1 MEDGAEL
8 NIFRI
13 FGGRRRNFAL
23 TRIVSFSFGLLMAS
37 GMALVLFMS
46 VKANFENTFSLLN
59 DKAILTIQSME
70 RQVRGH
76 LDQVEDAA
84 VALKQLFDDGKMKP
98 EPSDQTLADLSA
110 AVAANGRI
118 SVIVIRDM
126 RGNRFGIFKADN
138 GKLWPFKEA
147 ADVPGRAPDSL
158 PRLEP
163 SSRPVWGQLVTH
175 STGVYA
181 NVTVPLLSDGQT
193 VGYLTAATS
202 LASIGEAVK
211 ALDEGPDTTTFVVT
225 SEGQVL
231 VHSDQHLLITGSAPA
246 KAPPASLEEFGD
258 PVLSGVAAGQ
268 RYPTFQRAADLGIEV
283 LGVEAAEQEFIVM
296 RVPVT
301 GYSPEPWI
309 IGQYFRATSVSREI
323 QRMSGSALVGVA
335 AIIIGV
341 LIAVWLG
348 RRVARPLR
356 LLAAQ
361 SEHVGRLALDEVT
374 PLPRS
379 RVKEVDQV
387 ALAFNAMV
395 IGLKAMNTYVPRS
408 LFRKLMRIGLEQ
420 AALAREAELSI
431 LFTDIM
437 GFTSLSESL
446 TASETAAML
455 NEHFAILVAAV
466 EEEGGTVDKFIGDGM
481 MAFWGA
487 PDAREDHAL
496 AAARTAQ
503 KIGQAIM
510 KQNRQ
515 RREKGLVPV
524 RVRVGL
530 HSGPVVVGNVGAQDR
545 WNYTIVGDAVN
556 VCERL
561 QSLGREFA
569 GTEDV
574 IVLLSN
580 ATVRMLPDG
589 ACVERVGNQQ
599 LRGRSGD
606 VEVWKLDLRGPLLSA
621 QPAKGASAAE

>member
-1 MEDGAEL
+1 L
-8 NIFRI
+8 RI
-13 FGGRRRNFAL
+13 FPILGGRRRNFAL
-23 TRIVSFSFGLLMAS
+23 TRIVSLSFGLLMAV
-37 GMALVLFMS
+37 GMALVLYLS
-46 VKANFENTFSLLN
+46 VKANFQNTFSLLN
-59 DKAILTIQSME
+59 DKAILIIQSME

-84 VALKQLFDDGKMKP
+84 VALKGLFDDGKILP
-98 EPSDQTLADLSA
+98 EPNERTLADLSA
-110 AVAANGRI
+110 AAAANGRI
-118 SVIVIRDM
+118 SVIVIRDLE
-126 RGNRFGIFKADN
+126 GNAFGVFKAEN

-147 ADVPGRAPDSL
+147 ADAPGRTPDIL
-158 PRLEP
+158 PKLEP
-163 SSRPVWGQLVTH
+163 SSRPVWGPLVTH
-175 STGVYA
+175 ATGVYA
-181 NVTVPLLSDGQT
+181 NVTVPLVRDGQT
-193 VGYLTAATS
+193 IAYLTAATS
-202 LASIGEAVK
+202 LTSIGEAVK
-211 ALDEGPDTTTFVVT
+211 SLDEGPDSTTFVLT
-225 SEGQVL
+225 SDGQVL
-231 VHSDQHLLITGSAPA
+231 VHSDQHLLITGSAPV
-246 KAPPASLEEFGD
+246 KAPPARLEEFGD
-258 PVLSGVAAGQ
+258 PVLSGIATGE

-283 LGVEAAEQEFIVM
+283 LGIKAAGQEFILM
-296 RVPVT
+296 RVPVS

-323 QRMSGSALVGVA
+323 QRVSGSAFVGGGV
-335 AIIIGV
+335 IVIGV

-361 SEHVGRLALDEVT
+361 SEHVGRLALDEVS

-408 LFRKLMRIGLEQ
+408 LFRKLMRLGIDR
-420 AALAREAELSI
+420 AAQAREAELSI

-446 TASETAAML
+446 TATETAEML

-466 EEEGGTVDKFIGDGM
+466 EAEGGTVDKFIGDGM

-487 PDAREDHAL
+487 PDEREDHAL

-503 KIGQAIM
+503 KIGQAILEH
-510 KQNRQ
+510 NE
-515 RREKGLVPV
+515 RRRAQGLTPV
-524 RVRVGL
+524 KMRVGL
-530 HSGPVVVGNVGAQDR
+530 HSGPVVVGNVGALDR

-569 GTEDV
+569 GEEDV
-574 IVLLSN
+574 IILLSN
-580 ATVRMLPDG
+580 ATVCQLPED
-589 ACVERVGNQQ
+589 ACVERVGHQQ

-606 VEVWKLDLRGPLLSA
+606 VEVWKLDLHGPVLPET
-621 QPAKGASAAE
+621 PAKGVSAAE

>member
-1 MEDGAEL
+1 MK
-8 NIFRI
+8 IFRI
-13 FGGRRRNFAL
+13 LGGRRRNFAL
-23 TRIVSFSFGLLMAS
+23 TRIVSFSFGLLIAS

-84 VALKQLFDDGKMKP
+84 VALKRLFDEGMMKP
-98 EPSDQTLADLSA
+98 EASEQTLADLSA
-110 AVAANGRI
+110 AAAANGRL
-118 SVIVIRDM
+118 SVILIRDL
-126 RGNRFGIFKADN
+126 RGNSFGIFKADN

-163 SSRPVWGQLVTH
+163 SSRPVWGPLVTH
-175 STGVYA
+175 PTGVYA
-181 NVTVPLLSDGQT
+181 NVTVPLLRDGQT
-193 VGYLTAATS
+193 VAYLTAATS
-202 LASIGEAVK
+202 LASIGEAVR
-211 ALDEGPDTTTFVVT
+211 ALDEGPDTTTFVLT
-225 SEGQVL
+225 SGGDVL
-231 VHSDQHLLITGSAPA
+231 VHSDQHLLITGTAPA
-246 KAPPASLEEFGD
+246 TAPPASLEDFGD
-258 PVLSGVAAGQ
+258 PVLSGIATGQ
-268 RYPTFQRAADLGIEV
+268 RYATFQRAADLGIEV
-283 LGVEAAEQEFIVM
+283 IGINAAAQEFILM
-296 RVPVT
+296 RVPVS

-323 QRMSGSALVGVA
+323 QRVSGSALVGVA
-335 AIIIGV
+335 AIVIGV

-408 LFRKLMRIGLEQ
+408 LFRKLMRIGLDQ

-487 PDAREDHAL
+487 PDARADHAL

-503 KIGQAIM
+503 KIGHAIM
-510 KQNRQ
+510 VQNRQ
-515 RREKGLVPV
+515 RREQGLTPV

-530 HSGPVVVGNVGAQDR
+530 HSGPVVVGNVGALDR

-569 GTEDV
+569 GEEDV
-574 IVLLSN
+574 IILVSGE
-580 ATVRMLPDG
+580 TVCQLPQD
-589 ACVERVGNQQ
+589 ACVQRVGQQQ

-606 VEVWKLDLRGPLLSA
+606 IEVWRLDVHGKVLSA
-621 QPAKGASAAE
+621 MPAEDASAAE

>member
-1 MEDGAEL
+1 M
-8 NIFRI
+8 
-13 FGGRRRNFAL
+13 
-23 TRIVSFSFGLLMAS
+23 TRIVSFSFGLLIAS

-84 VALKQLFDDGKMKP
+84 VALKRLFDEGMMKP
-98 EPSDQTLADLSA
+98 EASEQTLADLSA
-110 AVAANGRI
+110 AAAANGRL
-118 SVIVIRDM
+118 SVILIRDL
-126 RGNRFGIFKADN
+126 RGNSFGIFKADN

-163 SSRPVWGQLVTH
+163 SSRPVWGPLVTH
-175 STGVYA
+175 PTGVYA
-181 NVTVPLLSDGQT
+181 NVTVPLLRDGQT
-193 VGYLTAATS
+193 VAYLTAATS
-202 LASIGEAVK
+202 LASIGEAVR
-211 ALDEGPDTTTFVVT
+211 ALDEGPDTTTFVLT
-225 SEGQVL
+225 SGGDVL
-231 VHSDQHLLITGSAPA
+231 VHSDQHLLITGTAPA
-246 KAPPASLEEFGD
+246 TAPPASLEDFGD
-258 PVLSGVAAGQ
+258 PVLSGIATGQ
-268 RYPTFQRAADLGIEV
+268 RYATFQRAADLGIEV
-283 LGVEAAEQEFIVM
+283 IGINAAAQEFILM
-296 RVPVT
+296 RVPVS

-323 QRMSGSALVGVA
+323 QRVSGSALVGVA
-335 AIIIGV
+335 AIVIGV

-408 LFRKLMRIGLEQ
+408 LFRKLMRIGLDQ

-487 PDAREDHAL
+487 PDARADHAL

-503 KIGQAIM
+503 KIGHAIM
-510 KQNRQ
+510 VQNRQ
-515 RREKGLVPV
+515 RREQGLTPV

-530 HSGPVVVGNVGAQDR
+530 HSGPVVVGNVGALDR

-569 GTEDV
+569 GEEDV
-574 IVLLSN
+574 IILVSGE
-580 ATVRMLPDG
+580 TVCQLPQD
-589 ACVERVGNQQ
+589 ACVQRVGQQQ

-606 VEVWKLDLRGPLLSA
+606 IEVWRLDVHGKVLSA
-621 QPAKGASAAE
+621 MPAEDASAAE

>member
-1 MEDGAEL
+1 
-8 NIFRI
+8 
-13 FGGRRRNFAL
+13 
-23 TRIVSFSFGLLMAS
+23 
-37 GMALVLFMS
+37 
-46 VKANFENTFSLLN
+46 LLN

-84 VALKQLFDDGKMKP
+84 VALKRLFDEGMMKP
-98 EPSDQTLADLSA
+98 EASEQTLADLSA
-110 AVAANGRI
+110 AAAANGRL
-118 SVIVIRDM
+118 SVILIRDL
-126 RGNRFGIFKADN
+126 RGNSFGIFKADN

-163 SSRPVWGQLVTH
+163 SSRPVWGPLVTH
-175 STGVYA
+175 PTGVYA
-181 NVTVPLLSDGQT
+181 NVTVPLLRDGQT
-193 VGYLTAATS
+193 VAYLTAATS
-202 LASIGEAVK
+202 LASIGEAVR
-211 ALDEGPDTTTFVVT
+211 ALDEGPDTTTFVLT
-225 SEGQVL
+225 SGGDVL
-231 VHSDQHLLITGSAPA
+231 VHSDQHLLITGTAPA
-246 KAPPASLEEFGD
+246 TAPPASLEDFGD
-258 PVLSGVAAGQ
+258 PVLSGIATGR
-268 RYPTFQRAADLGIEV
+268 RYATFQRAADLGIEV
-283 LGVEAAEQEFIVM
+283 IGINAAAQEFILM
-296 RVPVT
+296 RVPVS

-323 QRMSGSALVGVA
+323 QRVSGSALVGVA
-335 AIIIGV
+335 AIVIGV

-408 LFRKLMRIGLEQ
+408 LFRKLMRIGLDQ

-487 PDAREDHAL
+487 PDARADHAL

-503 KIGQAIM
+503 KIGHAIM
-510 KQNRQ
+510 VQNRQ
-515 RREKGLVPV
+515 RREQGLTPV

-530 HSGPVVVGNVGAQDR
+530 HSGPVVVGNVGALDR

-569 GTEDV
+569 GEEDV
-574 IVLLSN
+574 IILVSGE
-580 ATVRMLPDG
+580 TVCQLPQD
-589 ACVERVGNQQ
+589 ACVQRVGQQQ

-606 VEVWKLDLRGPLLSA
+606 IEVWRLDVHGKVLSA
-621 QPAKGASAAE
+621 MPAEDASAAE